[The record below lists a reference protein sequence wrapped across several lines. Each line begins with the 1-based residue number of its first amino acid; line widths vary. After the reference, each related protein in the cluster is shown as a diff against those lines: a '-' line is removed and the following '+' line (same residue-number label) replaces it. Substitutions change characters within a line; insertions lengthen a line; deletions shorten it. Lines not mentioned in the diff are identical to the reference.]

1 MHSKIDA
8 RSGWSIG
15 NCSPSP
21 RNQFQGKTKEW
32 GGEESWNLKFA
43 GGKFRT
49 DKRKCSFTQ
58 QGTSFQNSSSQE
70 EMQLEKQIVSPN
82 LQIILDY

>member
-8 RSGWSIG
+8 RSGLEHRKLLTY
-15 NCSPSP
+15 P